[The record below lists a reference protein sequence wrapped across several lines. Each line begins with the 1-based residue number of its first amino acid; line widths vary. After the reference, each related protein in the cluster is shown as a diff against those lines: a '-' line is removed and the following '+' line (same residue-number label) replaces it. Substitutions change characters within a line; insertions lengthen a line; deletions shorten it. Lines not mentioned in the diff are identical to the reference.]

1 MPSMKIGDTVTVRF
15 TVDGFAFDD
24 TCVILAN
31 DEMADILDITLP
43 IDSPTIVSVEP
54 PPLTLETCNRVIYRP
69 YSGGDIPDIPYNG
82 GDIPDI
88 PYDGG
93 DIPDIPY
100 NGGDIPYNGG
110 DIIGTPQY
118 IGSTIVVFIETQTGN
133 EISCYKSECEPYD

>member
-54 PPLTLETCNRVIYRP
+54 PPLTLETCNRVIYRS
-69 YSGGDIPDIPYNG
+69 YNRGDIPDIPYNG
-82 GDIPDI
+82 E
-88 PYDGG
+88 
-93 DIPDIPY
+93 
-100 NGGDIPYNGG
+100 

-118 IGSTIVVFIETQTGN
+118 IGSNIVVFIEDQTGN
-133 EISCYKSECEPYD
+133 EISCYKFECEPYD